1 MELSKKSSEMGSPMV
16 GLDRMDAK
24 FTWVPMEPR
33 GRRRKRSGSLQFF
46 TVLCLPSDR
55 KKTTVTQ
62 AGTRLCESM
71 GPDTM
76 AQRTDIGK
84 ENEQDGKGLEQLYL
98 GERII
103 FTRRGWS
110 QAMCI
115 GSRLEG
121 PWQARQDAV
130 G

>member
-1 MELSKKSSEMGSPMV
+1 MPSSLGSPWSQ
-16 GLDRMDAK
+16 GEEEEEERQPH
-24 FTWVPMEPR
+24 F
-33 GRRRKRSGSLQFF
+33 SLSSACQA
-46 TVLCLPSDR
+46 
-55 KKTTVTQ
+55 TVTQ
-62 AGTRLCESM
+62 ARTRLCESM
-71 GPDTM
+71 RPDTM

-84 ENEQDGKGLEQLYL
+84 ENEQDGVKGLEQLYL

-110 QAMCI
+110 QAVCI
-115 GSRLEG
+115 GSSLEG

>member
-16 GLDRMDAK
+16 GLDRMDAN

-46 TVLCLPSDR
+46 TVFCLPCDR

-62 AGTRLCESM
+62 ARTRLCESM
-71 GPDTM
+71 DPETM

-84 ENEQDGKGLEQLYL
+84 ENEQDGVKGWNSFILESALSSL
-98 GERII
+98 GED
-103 FTRRGWS
+103 
-110 QAMCI
+110 
-115 GSRLEG
+115 G
-121 PWQARQDAV
+121 PGHVYRQ
-130 G
+130 